1 MKLPLWLNDPWN
13 KAYVALG
20 IGLIGMVVWQVHVKK
35 EKKIQESEA
44 LKTSLEKPAS
54 VSKSPKI
61 EAFSENVSKVQ
72 STPAYEP
79 PTIDT
84 NQKSASP
91 EPPIDVYTSTDETV
105 GDVYAPKGRLI
116 KCRLV
121 NTIESKNLQ
130 TPVIGIVIKDYWHN
144 GVVVIKAG
152 TELHGTATGLSS
164 YDRII
169 TAPEHTFVWR
179 NFPEKESGW
188 ELTVKGKILNREIPE
203 SVVSKSNPEIMLTDG
218 SAGLRGKVIENK
230 DNALLGAIFAKALVG
245 FGDGI
250 TDRITLN
257 STTGSTTSSTGSFQN
272 AAGQSLKQAA
282 DLVSQQYLAELQRTG
297 AYVQVTGG
305 KTFYFYNDEAID
317 LSKAQIASAP
327 KGTVKGLNTPQ

>member
-1 MKLPLWLNDPWN
+1 MKLHPWLQDDWN
-13 KAYVALG
+13 KAYVGLG
-20 IGLIGMVVWQVHVKK
+20 ICLVALVFWQISEKNK
-35 EKKIQESEA
+35 KKIAEKEQIEITN
-44 LKTSLEKPAS
+44 KQTSL
-54 VSKSPKI
+54 VSKASKY
-61 EAFSENVSKVQ
+61 ESFSENVSKVAP
-72 STPAYEP
+72 SKPYEAP
-79 PTIDT
+79 VVDT
-84 NQKSASP
+84 NQNATP
-91 EPPIDVYTSTDETV
+91 EPPIEVFTSTEETV
-105 GDVYAPKGRLI
+105 GEVYAPKGRLI
-116 KCRLV
+116 ECRLV

-130 TPVIGIVIKDYWHN
+130 TPVIGIVMKDYWHN

-152 TELHGTATGLSS
+152 TEIHGTATGLAS

-188 ELTVKGKILNREIPE
+188 ELTIKGKILNREIPDA
-203 SVVSKSNPEIMLTDG
+203 VISKGDPDIMLTDG
-218 SAGLRGKVIENK
+218 SAGLRGRVVENK
-230 DNALLGAIFAKALVG
+230 DNALLGAILAKALVG

-250 TDRITLN
+250 SERITLN
-257 STTGSTTSSTGSFQN
+257 STTGSTTSSNGSLQT

-282 DLVSQQYLAELQRTG
+282 DLVSQQYLAELQQKG
-297 AYVQVTGG
+297 AYVQVPGG